1 MQKLVVAV
9 SGGVDSAVL
18 LDKLVASGEYDLI
31 VAHVDHGIRPDSGE
45 DARLVEKLATSHNLP
60 FELTRLSLGAA
71 ASELQAREARYGFLR
86 QVAKANQATV
96 ATAHHKDDLYESIAI
111 NLIRG
116 TGWRGLAVL
125 DSPDLIRPL
134 LDMSKADIIDYAK
147 THQLQWREDSTN
159 TDTKFLRNKLR
170 PLMSRLDSM
179 DRQGLEYLHEKQ
191 LAIKKQIE
199 AEVQQILSSDIEVS
213 SRYFMTMVDES
224 VADELL
230 RKICLDQAPSG
241 TTRIQRQA
249 LRIAIKT
256 LPAGKKHRITGDL
269 WCLVTKDRF
278 TIQSL

>member
-1 MQKLVVAV
+1 MQPLVVAV

-18 LDKLVASGEYDLI
+18 LDKLVAGGEYQLV
-31 VAHVDHGIRPDSGE
+31 VAHVDHGIRPDSAQ
-45 DARLVEKLATSHNLP
+45 DAKLVAKLAASHQLP
-60 FELTRLSLGAA
+60 FELATLQLGPN

-86 QVAKANQATV
+86 QVAKKHQAAV
-96 ATAHHKDDLYESIAI
+96 ATAHHKNDLYESIAI
-111 NLIRG
+111 NLVRG

-125 DSPDLIRPL
+125 DSPGLIRPL
-134 LDMSKADIIDYAK
+134 LDMTKPDIISYAESRK
-147 THQLQWREDSTN
+147 LEWREDSTN

-170 PLMSRLDSM
+170 PLMSQLDDM
-179 DRQGLEYLHEKQ
+179 DRQGLEYLHTKQ
-191 LAIKKQIE
+191 LELKNQIDD
-199 AEVQQILSSDIEVS
+199 EVQQILSKASDS
-213 SRYFMTMVDES
+213 NSRYFMTMIDES

-230 RKICLDQAPSG
+230 RKICLDLAPSG

-249 LRIAIKT
+249 LRMAIKT